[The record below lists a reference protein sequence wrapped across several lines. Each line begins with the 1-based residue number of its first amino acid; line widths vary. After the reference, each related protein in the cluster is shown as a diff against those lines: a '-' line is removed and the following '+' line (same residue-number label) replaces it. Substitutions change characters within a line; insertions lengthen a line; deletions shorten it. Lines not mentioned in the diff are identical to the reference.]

1 MKVSFNELQG
11 MGRKAFIGIGFAE
24 GDAIDAAEMVAWMEA
39 HGLGG
44 VAALKKG
51 LDYLLTED
59 PSQTPALVYQDA
71 DFSVLDAH
79 NHSILGNA
87 SLAVE
92 LGYAR
97 ARARGLSITKI
108 RRCHNRVLV
117 IGYLSRLARRGMNVT
132 AFWRNSHEP
141 LIEQVV
147 GFKAGH
153 PVPEICVYSLEDVPD
168 DVEKNDGI
176 TLVMANHVDLLPSLR
191 SDYDLTNLMRQ
202 TEEDLERQRDRALV
216 EGLDVDDQLW
226 KTLKTLADRLLVEA
240 SEASRSGAGAGKSDN
255 D

>member
-11 MGRKAFIGIGFAE
+11 MGRKAFIGIGFEE

-44 VAALKKG
+44 AAALKKG
-51 LDYLLTED
+51 LDYLLRED
-59 PSQTPALVYQDA
+59 PNEPPTLVYQDA

-87 SLAVE
+87 SLALE

-108 RRCHNRVLV
+108 RHCHNRVLV

-147 GFKAGH
+147 GFRAGH
-153 PVPEICVYSLEDVPD
+153 PVPEICIYSLEDIPD
-168 DVEKNDGI
+168 DTEKNDGI
-176 TLVMANHVDLLPSLR
+176 TLIMANHVDLLPSLR
-191 SDYDLTNLMRQ
+191 SDYALTNLMRQ
-202 TEEDLERQRDRALV
+202 TEEDLELQRDRALV
-216 EGLDVDDQLW
+216 EGLEVDDQLW
-226 KTLKTLADRLLVEA
+226 KTMKSLADRLLVEA
-240 SEASRSGAGAGKSDN
+240 TEASRGGAGAGTTDN

>member
-11 MGRKAFIGIGFAE
+11 MGRKAFIGIGFSE

-39 HGLGG
+39 HNLGG

-51 LDYLLTED
+51 LDHLLQEG
-59 PSQTPALVYQDA
+59 PAETPELIYQDS

-79 NHSILGNA
+79 SHSILGNA

-97 ARARGLSITKI
+97 ARSQGLSVTKI
-108 RRCHNRVLV
+108 RHCHNRVLV

-132 AFWRNSHEP
+132 AFWRNAHDP

-153 PVPEICVYSLEDVPD
+153 PVPEICVYSLEDSPD
-168 DVEKNDGI
+168 QTEKNDGI
-176 TLVMANHVDLLPSLR
+176 TLIMANHVDLLPSLR
-191 SDYDLTNLMRQ
+191 SDYVLTNLMRQ
-202 TEEDLERQRDRALV
+202 TEEDLEHQRDQALV
-216 EGLDVDDQLW
+216 EGLEVDDELW
-226 KTLKTLADRLLVEA
+226 NTLKSLASRLLVEA
-240 SEASRSGAGAGKSDN
+240 TESSRSGAGAGTNDN

>member
-11 MGRKAFIGIGFAE
+11 IGRKAFSAIGFAE
-24 GDAIDAAEMVAWMEA
+24 GDAIDAAEMVAWLEA

-44 VAALKKG
+44 VEALKKG
-51 LDYLLTED
+51 LRFILTED
-59 PSQTPALVYQDA
+59 QSVAPTLVYQDA

-79 NHSILGNA
+79 DHSVMGNA

-108 RRCHNRVLV
+108 RRCHNRILI

-132 AFWRNSHEP
+132 AFWRNAHDP
-141 LIEQVV
+141 LTELVV

-153 PVPEICVYSLEDVPD
+153 PVPEICLYSLDDAPD
-168 DVEKNDGI
+168 DTEKNDGI
-176 TLVMANHVDLLPSLR
+176 TLIMANHVDLLPSLR
-191 SDYDLTNLMRQ
+191 SEYALTDLMRQ
-202 TEEDLERQRDRALV
+202 TEDDLERLRNQALIDGM
-216 EGLDVDDQLW
+216 EVDDELW
-226 KTLKTLADRLLVEA
+226 RTLKSLADHLLVEA
-240 SEASRSGAGAGKSDN
+240 TDASRGGAGAGTNDN

>member
-59 PSQTPALVYQDA
+59 PNETPTLVYQDA

-87 SLAVE
+87 SLALE

-108 RRCHNRVLV
+108 RHCHNRVLV

-153 PVPEICVYSLEDVPD
+153 PVPEICVYSLEEVPED
-168 DVEKNDGI
+168 TERNDGI
-176 TLVMANHVDLLPSLR
+176 TLMMANHVDLLPSLR
-191 SDYDLTNLMRQ
+191 SDYALTNLMWQ
-202 TEEDLERQRDRALV
+202 TEGDLERQRDQALV
-216 EGLDVDDQLW
+216 EGLEVESELW
-226 KTLKTLADRLLVEA
+226 QTLKSLADRLLVEA
-240 SEASRSGAGAGKSDN
+240 SAGSRSGAGAGASDN

>member
-11 MGRKAFIGIGFAE
+11 IGRKAFIGIGFAE

-44 VAALKKG
+44 VGALKKG
-51 LDYLLTED
+51 LKFLLTED
-59 PSQTPALVYQDA
+59 QAESPTLIYQDA

-79 NHSILGNA
+79 NHSVLGNA

-97 ARARGLSITKI
+97 ARSRGLSVTKI
-108 RRCHNRVLV
+108 RHCHNRILI

-132 AFWRNSHEP
+132 AFWRNAHDP
-141 LIEQVV
+141 LTELVV

-153 PVPEICVYSLEDVPD
+153 PVPEICLYSLDDAPD
-168 DVEKNDGI
+168 DTEKNDGI
-176 TLVMANHVDLLPSLR
+176 TLIMANHVDLLPSLR
-191 SDYDLTNLMRQ
+191 SQYTLTNLMRQ
-202 TEEDLERQRDRALV
+202 TEEDLERERDRALV
-216 EGLDVDDQLW
+216 EGMDVDEELW
-226 KTLKTLADRLLVEA
+226 LNLKSLADRLLVEA
-240 SEASRSGAGAGKSDN
+240 TDASRSGAGAGTSDN

>member
-59 PSQTPALVYQDA
+59 PTDTPTLVYQDG
-71 DFSVLDAH
+71 DLSVLDAH

-87 SLAVE
+87 SLGME

-108 RRCHNRVLV
+108 RHCHNRVLV

-132 AFWRNSHEP
+132 AFWRNSHQP

-147 GFKAGH
+147 GFRAGH
-153 PVPEICVYSLEDVPD
+153 PVPEICVYSVEEIPEHT
-168 DVEKNDGI
+168 EKNDGI
-176 TLVMANHVDLLPSLR
+176 TLIMANHVDLLPSLR
-191 SDYDLTNLMRQ
+191 SNYALTNLMRQ
-202 TEEDLERQRDRALV
+202 TEEDLERHRDRALV
-216 EGLDVDDQLW
+216 EGLEVDDQLW
-226 KTLKTLADRLLVEA
+226 HTLKALADRLLVEA
-240 SEASRSGAGAGKSDN
+240 SVGSRTGAGAGASDN
-255 D
+255 E

>member
-59 PSQTPALVYQDA
+59 PTDTPTLVYQDG
-71 DFSVLDAH
+71 DLSVLDAH

-87 SLAVE
+87 SLGME

-108 RRCHNRVLV
+108 RHCHNRVLV

-132 AFWRNSHEP
+132 AFWRNSHQP

-147 GFKAGH
+147 GFRAGH
-153 PVPEICVYSLEDVPD
+153 PVPEIFVYSVEEIPEDT
-168 DVEKNDGI
+168 EKNDGI
-176 TLVMANHVDLLPSLR
+176 TLIMANHVDLLPSLR
-191 SDYDLTNLMRQ
+191 SNYALTNLMRQ
-202 TEEDLERQRDRALV
+202 TEEDLERHRDRALV
-216 EGLDVDDQLW
+216 EGLEVDDQLW
-226 KTLKTLADRLLVEA
+226 HTLKALADRLLVEA
-240 SEASRSGAGAGKSDN
+240 SVGSRTGAGAGASDN
-255 D
+255 E

>member
-59 PSQTPALVYQDA
+59 PSETPTLVYQDA

-168 DVEKNDGI
+168 DTEKNDGI
-176 TLVMANHVDLLPSLR
+176 TLIMANHVDLLPSLR

-202 TEEDLERQRDRALV
+202 TEEDLERQRDQALV
-216 EGLDVDDQLW
+216 EGLEVDDQLW

>member
-59 PSQTPALVYQDA
+59 PADTPTLVYQDA

-153 PVPEICVYSLEDVPD
+153 QVPEICVYSLEDVPD

-176 TLVMANHVDLLPSLR
+176 TLIMANHVDLLPSLR

-202 TEEDLERQRDRALV
+202 TEEDLERQRDQALV
-216 EGLDVDDQLW
+216 EGLEVDDELW

>member
-11 MGRKAFIGIGFAE
+11 IGRKAFAAIGFAE
-24 GDAIDAAEMVAWMEA
+24 GDAIDASEMVAWLEA

-44 VAALKKG
+44 AEALKKG
-51 LDYLLTED
+51 LRYIVTED
-59 PSQTPALVYQDA
+59 QSTSPTLVYQDA

-97 ARARGLSITKI
+97 ARSRGLSITKI
-108 RRCHNRVLV
+108 RRCHNRILI

-132 AFWRNSHEP
+132 AFWRNAHDP
-141 LIEQVV
+141 LTEVVV

-153 PVPEICVYSLEDVPD
+153 PVPEICFYSLDDAPD
-168 DVEKNDGI
+168 DTERNDGI
-176 TLVMANHVDLLPSLR
+176 TLIMANHVDLLPSLR
-191 SDYDLTNLMRQ
+191 SDYALTNMMWQ
-202 TEEDLERQRDRALV
+202 TEEDLERLKNRALV
-216 EGLDVDDQLW
+216 EGMEVDDELW
-226 KTLKTLADRLLVEA
+226 RSLKSLAEQLLVEA
-240 SEASRSGAGAGKSDN
+240 TDASRGGAGAGTNDN

>member
-1 MKVSFNELQG
+1 

-59 PSQTPALVYQDA
+59 PTEALTLVYQDA

-97 ARARGLSITKI
+97 ARARGLSVTKI
-108 RRCHNRVLV
+108 GCWLRPPWPPAVAQVLV
-117 IGYLSRLARRGMNVT
+117 LAIRT
-132 AFWRNSHEP
+132 
-141 LIEQVV
+141 
-147 GFKAGH
+147 
-153 PVPEICVYSLEDVPD
+153 D
-168 DVEKNDGI
+168 
-176 TLVMANHVDLLPSLR
+176 
-191 SDYDLTNLMRQ
+191 
-202 TEEDLERQRDRALV
+202 
-216 EGLDVDDQLW
+216 
-226 KTLKTLADRLLVEA
+226 
-240 SEASRSGAGAGKSDN
+240 
-255 D
+255 

>member
-11 MGRKAFIGIGFAE
+11 MGRKAFIAIGFEE

-59 PSQTPALVYQDA
+59 PAEAPTLVYQDA

-87 SLAVE
+87 SLALE

-108 RRCHNRVLV
+108 RHCHNRVLV

-153 PVPEICVYSLEDVPD
+153 PVPEICVYSLEDIPD
-168 DVEKNDGI
+168 DTEKNDGI
-176 TLVMANHVDLLPSLR
+176 TLIMANHVDLLPSLR
-191 SDYDLTNLMRQ
+191 SDYALTNLMRQ
-202 TEEDLERQRDRALV
+202 TEEDLEQQRDRALV

-226 KTLKTLADRLLVEA
+226 KTLKSLADRLLVEA

>member
-59 PSQTPALVYQDA
+59 PTDTPTLVYQDG
-71 DFSVLDAH
+71 DLSVLDAH

-87 SLAVE
+87 SLGME

-108 RRCHNRVLV
+108 RHCHNRVLV

-132 AFWRNSHEP
+132 AFWRNSHQP

-147 GFKAGH
+147 GFRAGH
-153 PVPEICVYSLEDVPD
+153 PVPEICVYSVEEIPEDT
-168 DVEKNDGI
+168 EKNDGI
-176 TLVMANHVDLLPSLR
+176 TLIMANHVDLLPSLR
-191 SDYDLTNLMRQ
+191 SNYALTNLMRQ
-202 TEEDLERQRDRALV
+202 TEEDLERHRDRALV
-216 EGLDVDDQLW
+216 EGLEGDDQLW
-226 KTLKTLADRLLVEA
+226 HTLKALAARLLVEA
-240 SEASRSGAGAGKSDN
+240 SVGSRTGAGAGASDN
-255 D
+255 E

>member
-59 PSQTPALVYQDA
+59 PTDTPTLVYQDG
-71 DFSVLDAH
+71 DLSVLDAH

-87 SLAVE
+87 SLGME

-108 RRCHNRVLV
+108 RHCHNRVLV

-132 AFWRNSHEP
+132 AFWRNSHQP

-147 GFKAGH
+147 GLRAGH
-153 PVPEICVYSLEDVPD
+153 PVPEICVYSVEEIPEDT
-168 DVEKNDGI
+168 EKNDGI
-176 TLVMANHVDLLPSLR
+176 TLIMANHVDLLPSLR
-191 SDYDLTNLMRQ
+191 SNYALTNLMRQ
-202 TEEDLERQRDRALV
+202 TEEDLERHRDRALV
-216 EGLDVDDQLW
+216 EGLEVDDQLW
-226 KTLKTLADRLLVEA
+226 HTLKALADRLLVEA
-240 SEASRSGAGAGKSDN
+240 SVGSRTGAGAGASDN
-255 D
+255 E

>member
-11 MGRKAFIGIGFAE
+11 MGRKAFIGIGFDE
-24 GDAIDAAEMVAWMEA
+24 GDAIDAAEMVAWMEV

-51 LDYLLTED
+51 LDYLTTENLTE
-59 PSQTPALVYQDA
+59 TPTLIYQDA

-87 SLAVE
+87 SLALE

-97 ARARGLSITKI
+97 ARSRGLSITKI
-108 RRCHNRVLV
+108 RHCHNRVLV

-132 AFWRNSHEP
+132 AFWRNAHEP

-153 PVPEICVYSLEDVPD
+153 PVPEICAYSLEDAPD
-168 DVEKNDGI
+168 DTEKNDGI
-176 TLVMANHVDLLPSLR
+176 TLIMTNHVDLLPSLR

-202 TEEDLERQRDRALV
+202 TEEDLECQRDRALV
-216 EGLDVDDQLW
+216 DGLDVDDQLW
-226 KTLKTLADRLLVEA
+226 QTLKSLADRLLVEA
-240 SEASRSGAGAGKSDN
+240 TDASRRGAGTRQSDN

>member
-59 PSQTPALVYQDA
+59 PNETPTLVYQDA

-87 SLAVE
+87 SLALE

-108 RRCHNRVLV
+108 RHCHNRVLV

-153 PVPEICVYSLEDVPD
+153 PVPEICVYSLEEVPED
-168 DVEKNDGI
+168 TERNDGI
-176 TLVMANHVDLLPSLR
+176 TLMMANHVDLLPSLR
-191 SDYDLTNLMRQ
+191 SNYALTNLMWQ
-202 TEEDLERQRDRALV
+202 TEGDLERQRDQALV
-216 EGLDVDDQLW
+216 EGLEVESELW
-226 KTLKTLADRLLVEA
+226 QTLKSLADRLLVEA
-240 SEASRSGAGAGKSDN
+240 SAGSRSGAGAGASDN

>member
-1 MKVSFNELQG
+1 
-11 MGRKAFIGIGFAE
+11 
-24 GDAIDAAEMVAWMEA
+24 MVAWMEA

-59 PSQTPALVYQDA
+59 PTDTPTLVYQDG
-71 DFSVLDAH
+71 DLSVLDAH

-87 SLAVE
+87 SLGME

-108 RRCHNRVLV
+108 RHCHNRVLV

-132 AFWRNSHEP
+132 AFWRNSHQP

-147 GFKAGH
+147 GFRAGH
-153 PVPEICVYSLEDVPD
+153 PVPEICVYSVEEIPEDT
-168 DVEKNDGI
+168 EKNDGI
-176 TLVMANHVDLLPSLR
+176 TLIMANHVDLLPSLR
-191 SDYDLTNLMRQ
+191 SNYALTNLMRQ
-202 TEEDLERQRDRALV
+202 TEEDLERHRDRALV
-216 EGLDVDDQLW
+216 EGLEVDDQLW
-226 KTLKTLADRLLVEA
+226 HTLKALADRLLVEA
-240 SEASRSGAGAGKSDN
+240 SVGSRTGAGAGASDN
-255 D
+255 E